1 MTSSALRALT
11 STTGN
16 KTDCWNTPPEFVGD
30 VLKFYDNKLDLDPC
44 CNDIENPN
52 VPARILYDERINGLA
67 KNWIADSVFMNHPY
81 SNSKE
86 WIPYA
91 VSQYEQ
97 GNAKEL
103 VLLIKL
109 DVSTKWWKSCCNYPW
124 IAINKRMRFGD
135 AKSASPFQSA
145 IIYLGDNLTH
155 FNEVFGKYGTLY
167 VPFNKVS
174 QDLTTNPIQ
183 SLILKA

>member
-1 MTSSALRALT
+1 MTSTALKALT
-11 STTGN
+11 ATTGN
-16 KTDCWNTPPEFVGD
+16 RTDKWNTPTNFVGD
-30 VLKFYDNKLDLDPC
+30 VIKFFGKIDLDPC
-44 CNDIENPN
+44 CNDKDNPN
-52 VPARILYDERINGLA
+52 VPANKYYDESDDGLSH
-67 KNWIADSVFMNHPY
+67 KWHGKVFMNHPY

-91 VSQYEQ
+91 VSQYQQ

-124 IAINKRMRFGD
+124 IAINKRMKFGD
-135 AKSASPFQSA
+135 GKGASPFQSA